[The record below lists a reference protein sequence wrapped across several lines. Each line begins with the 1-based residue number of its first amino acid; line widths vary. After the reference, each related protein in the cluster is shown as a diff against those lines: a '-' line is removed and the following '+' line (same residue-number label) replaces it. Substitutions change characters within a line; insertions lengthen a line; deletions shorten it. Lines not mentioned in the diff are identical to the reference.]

1 MSKLISFI
9 GGPGS
14 GKTILACAL
23 KEYFMLRNISTDVCT
38 EYAREF
44 VFKYGFPEHPSEQ
57 YRLGLK
63 QKEREDLLCKGTN
76 RYIFSDSPIWLTYA
90 YCMLITSQAD
100 KYHTQSILP
109 EIYEEFV
116 IKHINRYEKVFY
128 IKNVTPFDDGCKRD
142 TETEDKIRRLI
153 DGFVNTHFDL
163 LPIVEIPY
171 AINQS
176 EERKQFVYDELE
188 GDVDGLQRS
197 EKK

>member
-1 MSKLISFI
+1 MSKLVAFI

-23 KEYFMLRNISTDVCT
+23 KEYFMLRKISTDVCT

-63 QKEREDLLCKGTN
+63 QKEREDLLCMGN
-76 RYIFSDSPIWLTYA
+76 NEYIFSDSPIWLTYP
-90 YCMLITSQAD
+90 YCMLIVNHND
-100 KYHTQSILP
+100 DYHVQSILP

-116 IKHINRYEKVFY
+116 IKNIQRYHKVFY
-128 IKNVTPFDDGCKRD
+128 VKNDNPHDDGCKRD
-142 TETEDKIRRLI
+142 KELEDRVRRIL
-153 DGFVNTHFDL
+153 DGFVNVHKDL

-171 AINQS
+171 SVEQS
-176 EERKQFVYDELE
+176 EERKAFVFKELE
-188 GDVDGLQRS
+188 G
-197 EKK
+197 